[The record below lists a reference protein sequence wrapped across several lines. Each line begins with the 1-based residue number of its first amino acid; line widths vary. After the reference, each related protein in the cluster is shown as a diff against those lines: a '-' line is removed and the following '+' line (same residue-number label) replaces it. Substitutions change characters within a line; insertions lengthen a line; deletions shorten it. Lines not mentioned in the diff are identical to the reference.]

1 MKKTRTYCHNAM
13 SQQISCLIFFIK
25 KKKNTLPQIRELILS
40 LFITPS
46 NSNFKFQTKTR
57 NKQKNLQPFMYF
69 ILFNFKKLLFPKQP
83 THMSYYPLFNTTLD
97 PTHPHLPLSPLP
109 FLSSFLF
116 HSLGFSLSPQSLFT
130 NTNYP
135 PSDRI

>member
-1 MKKTRTYCHNAM
+1 MKKKNKNLLPQCHEPTDV
-13 SQQISCLIFFIK
+13 ISLSLSFFFFLK
-25 KKKNTLPQIRELILS
+25 KINTLPQIRKLIPS

-57 NKQKNLQPFMYF
+57 NKQKNLQPLMYF

-97 PTHPHLPLSPLP
+97 PTCPHLPLSPLP
-109 FLSSFLF
+109 YSSSFLF
-116 HSLGFSLSPQSLFT
+116 HSPVCSLSP
-130 NTNYP
+130 
-135 PSDRI
+135 